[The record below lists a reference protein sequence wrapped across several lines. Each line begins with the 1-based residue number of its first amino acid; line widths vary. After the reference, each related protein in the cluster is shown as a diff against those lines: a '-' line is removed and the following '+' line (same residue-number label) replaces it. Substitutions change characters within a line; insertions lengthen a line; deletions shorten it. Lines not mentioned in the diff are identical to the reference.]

1 MKKTKSFLMTAVMM
15 VAGSF
20 VFAES
25 AAEIMIKSTT
35 LPRPDFSQTQI
46 TVELTDKAG
55 NVEKRTVMQSGNNKN
70 SVTQTTFDFRTP
82 ASYKDTRLLQSEK
95 ANGQDQK
102 WIYLPSLRTVR
113 QIVTADRKKDF
124 VGTDFTYNDMTIRKA
139 EKDEHTMLDE
149 NAKQTAGG
157 KSYNV
162 WKIKSVPVTDKNVEY
177 AYRILFIDKN
187 SYLPVVTEFY
197 DKADKLLKV
206 ITTDEITQFT
216 GATGKTYWMRKVQ
229 TAENKANGH
238 KTKIIVDKY
247 VFDKPVSDNYFTQN
261 WLNTGKL

>member
-1 MKKTKSFLMTAVMM
+1 MKKAKLSLAAALMIFGCYA
-15 VAGSF
+15 
-20 VFAES
+20 FAES
-25 AAEIMIKSTT
+25 AADIMAKSTS
-35 LPRPDFSQTQI
+35 LPRPDYSQCQI
-46 TVELTDKAG
+46 TVLLTDKSGATEERK
-55 NVEKRTVMQSGNNKN
+55 VLQAGNNKN

-95 ANGQDQK
+95 ANGQDNK
-102 WIYLPSLRTVR
+102 WIYLPSLRSVR

-124 VGTDFTYNDMTIRKA
+124 VGTDFTYNDMTVRKA

-177 AYRILFIDKN
+177 SYRIIYVDKT

-197 DKADKLLKV
+197 DRTDKLLKV
-206 ITTDEITQFT
+206 ITTDEIEQVTST
-216 GATGKTYWMRKVQ
+216 TGKTYWMRKVQ
-229 TAENKANGH
+229 TAESKSNGH
-238 KTKIIVDKY
+238 KTRISVDKFI
-247 VFDKPVSDNYFTQN
+247 FDKAVSDNYFTQN
-261 WLNTGKL
+261 WLNTGKI